1 MGRPVVEVALRWDGR
16 SRTFVPVRQPERFL
30 KGPVPMSWLA
40 AAARLPGKALAV
52 GLALWRLA
60 GATKSQTILLSTTE
74 VALLGV
80 DRNAK
85 SRALRML
92 EMAGLISVERRPG
105 RLPRVTILT
114 TKACV

>member
-1 MGRPVVEVALRWDGR
+1 
-16 SRTFVPVRQPERFL
+16 VRQPIEEVAYDWDRRAQRFVPARRTERFL

-52 GLALWRLA
+52 GIALWRLA

-74 VALLGV
+74 VVPLGV

-85 SRALRML
+85 SRALRVL
-92 EMAGLISVERRPG
+92 EQAGLVSVERRPG

-114 TKACV
+114 TKA